1 MKTTN
6 VILQTPHELDALLE
20 NTPIED
26 NEKLLIQIFVSTSTP
41 EYLECLHTTL
51 QTHFQKAHIVGSS
64 CEASIAN
71 AKVVNDGATLL
82 SFTQFE
88 DTTLHSYHAHHQP
101 QDTQSGELMGEYFK
115 TYNPKVLI
123 LFMDAFHCN
132 AEELLRGLYA
142 KLPHVIVCGGLAS
155 RGSNFEDTY
164 IFNNTF
170 WTHSG
175 MVAVG
180 LTNENLNVIEN
191 FAFDWMP
198 VGVSQT
204 VTKASGNIVYQIDN
218 ISAVA
223 FCDKYLGHSVTQ
235 NLPDTGIEFPLI
247 IQRNDQ
253 YIARAVVNRH
263 DDKSLSFAGNIY
275 EGERVQFG
283 IGNIESI
290 LEHSR
295 NYQKILPYSNIESI
309 FVYSCIARKHFLG
322 SDIAIELEAFEHIAP
337 TSGFFTF
344 GEFYNHHLLNQSNR
358 FIALS
363 EAPFEK
369 HQSRVDK
376 KYKTDSQT
384 NILKA
389 LLNLSNATSKDL
401 ETLNSSL
408 IHQIQEHEANIK
420 RNLYYD
426 DHTKL
431 PNRLKLI
438 EDIGNYAGCYLVLFN
453 IDRFSRIN
461 YFYGF
466 EAGDLLLYEFAT
478 FLKERLETIGLLY
491 KLPSDELALVVT
503 TKAIDIHHFIHTISL
518 ELKMMLFNYQNI
530 KIAYTATIGVAKIV
544 GDGVSMRHADT
555 TVSQAKL
562 MRKQYLFYED
572 IENENKRVIQKSL
585 QLALSV
591 REAIQHKGLQMH
603 YQPIFDLKTDR
614 IYSYEALARFVLDN
628 GTILMPSDFLPILP
642 DIHLSHDFVK
652 MVIEQTFECFA
663 KHDMRFS
670 INLSIEDILDTHL
683 NDFLCLQLHKYQL
696 HKKITLEILETVEIV
711 ESDAMKKFITQ
722 AKSLGIHIAID
733 DFGSG
738 FANFEY
744 ITKIDADIIKIDGS
758 LIKNIHTDT
767 NAKIVV
773 ETIVAFAQKLGIKT
787 VVEYVHS
794 QEVYDVVKAIG
805 IDYGQGF
812 YLGEPL
818 AHLL

>member
-6 VILQTPHELDALLE
+6 LTLQSPHELDAMLL
-20 NTPIED
+20 NHPVQD
-26 NEKLLIQIFVSTSTP
+26 NEKLLIQIFVSTPTP
-41 EYLECLHTTL
+41 EYLECLHTRL
-51 QTHFQKAHIVGSS
+51 QTHFQKAHIIGCS
-64 CEASIAN
+64 CEASIAD
-71 AKVVNDGATLL
+71 AKVLENGTTLL

-88 DTTLHSYHAHHQP
+88 DTALCSYHTHHHQ
-101 QDTQSGELMGEYFK
+101 QDFQSGWLMGEYFEA
-115 TYNPKVLI
+115 YNPKVLI
-123 LFMDAFHCN
+123 VFMDAFGCN
-132 AEELLRGLYA
+132 AEEFLEGLYE
-142 KLPHVIVCGGLAS
+142 KLPDAVVCGGIAS
-155 RGSNFEDTY
+155 RELHYYDTY

-170 WTHSG
+170 LARSG
-175 MVAVG
+175 IVAVA
-180 LTNENLNVIEN
+180 LINENLSVAQN

-198 VGVSQT
+198 VGVSQK
-204 VTKASGNIVYQIDN
+204 VTKASKNIVYQIDN
-218 ISAVA
+218 MSAVA
-223 FCDKYLGHSVTQ
+223 FYDKYLGRSVTK

-247 IQRNDQ
+247 IQRNDRH
-253 YIARAVVNRH
+253 IARAVISRH
-263 DDKSLSFAGNIY
+263 DDESLGFAGNIY

-295 NYQKILPYSNIESI
+295 NYQKILSYSNIESI

-322 SDIAIELEAFEHIAP
+322 SDIAIELEAFEQIAP

-344 GEFYNHHLLNQSNR
+344 GEFYNRHLLNQSNR
-358 FIALS
+358 YIALS
-363 EAPFEK
+363 ETPFEEAQNTSNK
-369 HQSRVDK
+369 EYRG
-376 KYKTDSQT
+376 DSET

-401 ETLNSSL
+401 EALNSSL
-408 IHQIQEHEANIK
+408 VHRVLEQEVNIK

-426 DHTKL
+426 DQTKL

-466 EAGDLLLYEFAT
+466 EAGDLLLNEFAA
-478 FLKERLETIGLLY
+478 FLKERLENIGLLY
-491 KLPSDELALVVT
+491 KLPSDELALVVAI
-503 TKAIDIHHFIHTISL
+503 KAIDIHRFIHTISL
-518 ELKMMLFNYQNI
+518 ELKMMLCNYKNI
-530 KIAYTATIGVAKIV
+530 KIAYTATIGVAKII
-544 GDGVSMRHADT
+544 GDGVSMRHADI

-591 REAIQHKGLQMH
+591 REAMQHKRLQMH
-603 YQPIFDLKTDR
+603 YQPIFDLKTDT

-628 GTILMPSDFLPILP
+628 GTVLMPSDFLPILP

-663 KHDMRFS
+663 KHDARFS

-683 NDFLCLQLHKYQL
+683 NDFLCLQLQKHQL

-722 AKSLGIHIAID
+722 AKSLGIQIAID

-744 ITKIDADIIKIDGS
+744 ITKINADIIKIDGS

-773 ETIVAFAQKLGIKT
+773 ETIVAFAQKLGMKT
-787 VVEYVHS
+787 VAEYVHS